1 MSSAVEIVRSF
12 YAAVGRGDV
21 QAVLNLL
28 HPQLEWT
35 EAEGFPYYSGTW
47 RRPQDVLEK
56 LLVPLARDWEKFSAS
71 ADDFIVEGDRVVSL
85 GFYSG
90 VAKATR
96 KDMRAAFA
104 HVWRIRDGKLAR
116 FDMYTDTYLVR
127 QAIEY

>member
-1 MSSAVEIVRSF
+1 MSSAVETVRSF
-12 YAAVGRGDV
+12 YAAVGRGDA
-21 QAVLNLL
+21 QAVLAVL
-28 HPQLEWT
+28 HPELEWT

-56 LLVPLARDWEKFSAS
+56 LLAPLSRDWEEFSAI

-90 VAKATR
+90 VAKST
-96 KDMRAAFA
+96 KKHMRAAFA
-104 HVWRIRDGKLAR
+104 HVWHVKDGKLAR

-127 QAIEY
+127 QAMA